1 MLQYIFHSVLVV
13 WLYNFLL
20 DIPSTLHVFHEV
32 FFPSN
37 LTSIKTFDDDVFGL
51 VKYIKNNYTSCTK
64 CQFKLNP
71 EHTVPVLDDDGFV
84 IVDSHAINTYLVAK
98 YGKDDSLYPKDI
110 KKRAI
115 VDNRLHYDSSTLFVR
130 GLTIYKGFLFEGE
143 KEIAPKLL
151 IALEEAYSI
160 TEKFL
165 ENSNFIAGDHLTIA
179 DFSFITSI
187 TGWNMFF
194 NLKEEKYPKIV
205 AWMKRMQA
213 LPYYNEANQVGQDHF
228 YKIVKD
234 KLPK

>member
-1 MLQYIFHSVLVV
+1 MAPTLYMLEASPAVRSVILCAMALDLKLNEKEVN
-13 WLYNFLL
+13 LLTGEHLTPEFL
-20 DIPSTLHVFHEV
+20 
-32 FFPSN
+32 
-37 LTSIKTFDDDVFGL
+37 
-51 VKYIKNNYTSCTK
+51 
-64 CQFKLNP
+64 KLNP

>member
-1 MLQYIFHSVLVV
+1 MAPTLYMLEASPAVRSVILCAKA
-13 WLYNFLL
+13 L
-20 DIPSTLHVFHEV
+20 DIKLNEKEV
-32 FFPSN
+32 N
-37 LTSIKTFDDDVFGL
+37 LLTGEHLTPEFL
-51 VKYIKNNYTSCTK
+51 
-64 CQFKLNP
+64 KLNP